1 MDQITIYVSEV
12 IRYLPQKSQS
22 EIKKELTTNILDM
35 VDELTAGGM
44 AEKDAVVT
52 VLSKMGNPRL
62 LADQYLDKKAYLIGP
77 RYYPTYLMIAKIVS
91 GAVALGITVALS
103 VQYLFSADA
112 SIIQTIVQWLGSVF
126 MGVIQAVAWVTLIF
140 AGVERFEEIGVL
152 KNVDVELDDWS
163 VKDLPKSQR
172 NSKKSDRIEGLVGFL
187 FAIIFLILLNTRLE
201 LFGAYIFDQGTLK
214 EIVPI
219 FNLQTASSWIPLVSI
234 AIAFNA
240 VSDGI
245 AMAMRNQTRNTMWFR
260 LVLSLLSFIFF
271 AYVLINGNIFNV
283 DLAAQIAPNSVELQ
297 NLWTWT
303 QRNIVV
309 IIVAANLISM
319 AIQTFQITR
328 FNKA

>member
-44 AEKDAVVT
+44 SEKDAVVS

-77 RYYPTYLMIAKIVS
+77 RYYPTYVMIAKIVS

-103 VQYLFSADA
+103 VQYLFSTDA
-112 SIIQTIVQWLGSVF
+112 SIFQTLVQWLGSIF
-126 MGVIQAVAWVTLIF
+126 MGVVQAIAWVTLIF
-140 AGVERFEEIGVL
+140 AGVERFEEVGVL
-152 KNVDVELDDWS
+152 KHVDVDLDDWS

-201 LFGAYIFDQGTLK
+201 LFGVYMFDQGTLK
-214 EIVPI
+214 EIIPI
-219 FNLQTASSWIPLVSI
+219 FNMQNASTWVPLISI
-234 AIAFNA
+234 AIALNA
-240 VSDGI
+240 ISDGI
-245 AMAMRNQTRNTMWFR
+245 AMALRNQTRNTMWFR
-260 LVLSLLSFIFF
+260 LVLNVLSFIFF
-271 AYVLINGNIFNV
+271 AYVLINGNFLNV
-283 DLAAQIAPNSVELQ
+283 DLAAQIAPESVELQ
-297 NLWTWT
+297 NLWIWA
-303 QRNIVV
+303 QRNVVV
-309 IIVAANLISM
+309 IIVVVNLISM
-319 AIQTFQITR
+319 AIQTFQINR
-328 FNKA
+328 FNRE

>member
-219 FNLQTASSWIPLVSI
+219 FNLQTASTWIPLVSI

>member
-1 MDQITIYVSEV
+1 MEQITIYVSEV

-44 AEKDAVVT
+44 SEKDAVTT

-103 VQYLFSADA
+103 VQYLFSPDV
-112 SIIQTIVQWLGSVF
+112 SIIQTIVQWLSSIF
-126 MGVIQAVAWVTLIF
+126 SGVIQAIAWVTLIF
-140 AGVERFEEIGVL
+140 AAVERFEEVGVL

-172 NSKKSDRIEGLVGFL
+172 NSKKSDRFEGLVGFL

-201 LFGAYIFDQGTLK
+201 LFGVYMFDQGTLK
-214 EIVPI
+214 EIIPV
-219 FNLQTASSWIPLVSI
+219 FNLQNASTWIPLLSI

-240 VSDGI
+240 ISDGI

-283 DLAAQIAPNSVELQ
+283 DLATQIAPTSVELQ
-297 NLWTWT
+297 NLWTWV
-303 QRNIVV
+303 QRNIIV
-309 IIVAANLISM
+309 IIIVANLISM

>member
-1 MDQITIYVSEV
+1 MEQITIYISEV

-103 VQYLFSADA
+103 VHYLFSADA

-297 NLWTWT
+297 NLWTWS

>member
-1 MDQITIYVSEV
+1 MEQITIYISEV

-219 FNLQTASSWIPLVSI
+219 FNLQTASTWIPLVSI

>member
-62 LADQYLDKKAYLIGP
+62 LADQYLDKRAYLIGP

>member
-1 MDQITIYVSEV
+1 MEQITIYISEV

-219 FNLQTASSWIPLVSI
+219 FNLQTASTWIPLVSI

-283 DLAAQIAPNSVELQ
+283 DLAAQIAPNSDELQ

>member
-297 NLWTWT
+297 NLWTWS

>member
-219 FNLQTASSWIPLVSI
+219 FNLQTASTWIPLVSI

-260 LVLSLLSFIFF
+260 LVLNLLSFIFF

>member
-1 MDQITIYVSEV
+1 MEQITIYVSEV

-297 NLWTWT
+297 NLWTWS

>member
-319 AIQTFQITR
+319 AIQTFQIAR

>member
-260 LVLSLLSFIFF
+260 LVLNLLSFIFF

-297 NLWTWT
+297 NLWTWS

>member
-1 MDQITIYVSEV
+1 
-12 IRYLPQKSQS
+12 
-22 EIKKELTTNILDM
+22 M

-219 FNLQTASSWIPLVSI
+219 FNLQTASTWIPLVSI

-260 LVLSLLSFIFF
+260 LVLNLLSFIFF

-297 NLWTWT
+297 NLWTWS

>member
-152 KNVDVELDDWS
+152 KNVDIELDDWS

-219 FNLQTASSWIPLVSI
+219 FNLQTASTWIPLVSI

>member
-309 IIVAANLISM
+309 IIVAANLISI